1 MGDFAVVAGR
11 FERRV
16 TTLAGVE
23 YELLFAPPHRRR
35 MEHLEAWERA
45 FAAWLQGGGLAAG
58 RAWGLDYPYETFS
71 VVEVPASL
79 RLYGGGPSMEV
90 LRAMPGVQ
98 LLAEHGLPTRRF
110 GGTDSDDVRLGQL
123 RHGIRLGPNGV
134 PHTAGVGRNLL
145 GFVVGAGGDGADV
158 VRFALDA
165 LTRRLLGSSEAPS
178 LAAAPPLANWVA
190 SRGSLKVLDRLIG
203 YGVWIR
209 QPDYASIGEGAW
221 QASEREPLVGHGA
234 PSDQPVELVMFR
246 SRQLADAVHAYL
258 GHERTADLLA
268 SIRRAHFGAA
278 LDSAGFARAIARAD
292 GPLGAVVDHWLHRGS
307 APGFRASEVR
317 AYRLADDR
325 DGLPRYQI
333 RVHVRNSGAAPGV
346 VGLAWRSTAILSHFD
361 DSPAPFVRSRSMI
374 VGPDESVEMG
384 VVTRAPPLEVRLVPH
399 LSLNRNDMR
408 LALPHYEHGVQLD
421 REPFTGSRPS
431 DWGTVQTSVVVD
443 DLDVGFSLTGAGGCS
458 RRPEDRPEGGGVD
471 TDIGPYSWGQ
481 RGWRRQSDESVAA
494 WGRYR
499 RTLVRTPAGSGSTEA
514 CFATKLPAPGR
525 WNLQVHL
532 PGPSVSHGHW
542 RPTSPLVRDA
552 LGSYDLRIAA
562 GGEERSV
569 SFDGTYAEMGW
580 NDVGSFDVA
589 GTEVRVAV
597 SDRTSGD
604 VVVADAVRWRPGSP
618 VGQRP

>member
-1 MGDFAVVAGR
+1 
-11 FERRV
+11 
-16 TTLAGVE
+16 
-23 YELLFAPPHRRR
+23 
-35 MEHLEAWERA
+35 
-45 FAAWLQGGGLAAG
+45 
-58 RAWGLDYPYETFS
+58 
-71 VVEVPASL
+71 
-79 RLYGGGPSMEV
+79 
-90 LRAMPGVQ
+90 
-98 LLAEHGLPTRRF
+98 
-110 GGTDSDDVRLGQL
+110 
-123 RHGIRLGPNGV
+123 
-134 PHTAGVGRNLL
+134 
-145 GFVVGAGGDGADV
+145 
-158 VRFALDA
+158 
-165 LTRRLLGSSEAPS
+165 
-178 LAAAPPLANWVA
+178 
-190 SRGSLKVLDRLIG
+190 
-203 YGVWIR
+203 
-209 QPDYASIGEGAW
+209 
-221 QASEREPLVGHGA
+221 
-234 PSDQPVELVMFR
+234 
-246 SRQLADAVHAYL
+246 
-258 GHERTADLLA
+258 
-268 SIRRAHFGAA
+268 
-278 LDSAGFARAIARAD
+278 
-292 GPLGAVVDHWLHRGS
+292 
-307 APGFRASEVR
+307 
-317 AYRLADDR
+317 
-325 DGLPRYQI
+325 
-333 RVHVRNSGAAPGV
+333 
-346 VGLAWRSTAILSHFD
+346 
-361 DSPAPFVRSRSMI
+361 MI

-408 LALPHYEHGVQLD
+408 LALPHYEQGVQLD

-458 RRPEDRPEGGGVD
+458 RRSEDRTEGVVVGSA
-471 TDIGPYSWGQ
+471 IGQYSWGQ
-481 RGWRRQSDESVAA
+481 HGWRRQSDESVAA

-514 CFATKLPAPGR
+514 CFAAKLPAPGR
-525 WNLQVHL
+525 WDLQVHL

>member
-1 MGDFAVVAGR
+1 
-11 FERRV
+11 
-16 TTLAGVE
+16 
-23 YELLFAPPHRRR
+23 
-35 MEHLEAWERA
+35 
-45 FAAWLQGGGLAAG
+45 
-58 RAWGLDYPYETFS
+58 
-71 VVEVPASL
+71 
-79 RLYGGGPSMEV
+79 
-90 LRAMPGVQ
+90 
-98 LLAEHGLPTRRF
+98 
-110 GGTDSDDVRLGQL
+110 
-123 RHGIRLGPNGV
+123 
-134 PHTAGVGRNLL
+134 
-145 GFVVGAGGDGADV
+145 
-158 VRFALDA
+158 
-165 LTRRLLGSSEAPS
+165 
-178 LAAAPPLANWVA
+178 
-190 SRGSLKVLDRLIG
+190 
-203 YGVWIR
+203 
-209 QPDYASIGEGAW
+209 
-221 QASEREPLVGHGA
+221 
-234 PSDQPVELVMFR
+234 MFR

-268 SIRRAHFGAA
+268 SIRARP
-278 LDSAGFARAIARAD
+278 LWCSAG
-292 GPLGAVVDHWLHRGS
+292 LGGLRSGHCTVRTVRSERWWTIGCTGDPRRGS
-307 APGFRASEVR
+307 SASEVR

-374 VGPDESVEMG
+374 VGPDEIG
-384 VVTRAPPLEVRLVPH
+384 GNGRGDARAPLGGPPSAAPVAEQERHEAGPAPLRARGAVGPGSR
-399 LSLNRNDMR
+399 
-408 LALPHYEHGVQLD
+408 
-421 REPFTGSRPS
+421 FTGSRPS

-458 RRPEDRPEGGGVD
+458 RRPEDRSEGGGVD
-471 TDIGPYSWGQ
+471 TDIGQYSWGQ